1 MARVKGGYTTH
12 RRHKKV
18 LDSVK
23 GHSGSR
29 HRRFKIAKESLIHAL
44 AYSTAHRKS
53 KKRDQRSLM
62 ITRINAA
69 SRKCGVSYSSLI
81 HNLKESNIELD
92 RKTLSLLAFSDF
104 NAFEKVV
111 QESKSDSN

>member
-1 MARVKGGYTTH
+1 MTTLETLKWDG
-12 RRHKKV
+12 KKAEKV
-18 LDSVK
+18 SIDLKV
-23 GHSGSR
+23 
-29 HRRFKIAKESLIHAL
+29 AKESLIHAL
-44 AYSTAHRKS
+44 AYSTAHRRS

-69 SRKCGVSYSSLI
+69 SRKCGISYSNLI

-104 NAFEKVV
+104 STFEKVV
-111 QESKSDSN
+111 QESQSNTN

>member
-29 HRRFKIAKESLIHAL
+29 HRRFKVAKEFDSCFE
-44 AYSTAHRKS
+44 YSTAHRRS

-62 ITRINAA
+62 ITR
-69 SRKCGVSYSSLI
+69 
-81 HNLKESNIELD
+81 
-92 RKTLSLLAFSDF
+92 
-104 NAFEKVV
+104 
-111 QESKSDSN
+111 

>member
-1 MARVKGGYTTH
+1 
-12 RRHKKV
+12 
-18 LDSVK
+18 
-23 GHSGSR
+23 
-29 HRRFKIAKESLIHAL
+29 
-44 AYSTAHRKS
+44 
-53 KKRDQRSLM
+53 M

-111 QESKSDSN
+111 QESKSDSK